1 MEKGEMTEEQAMME
15 KIVRVG
21 FIRKVYG
28 ILSFQLLLTVGMG
41 ATMMNVDSVREFA
54 VTNHWYVRC
63 TPLLTAPADCPFPG
77 S

>member
-1 MEKGEMTEEQAMME
+1 MEKGGMGEMTEEQRAYE

-41 ATMMNVDSVREFA
+41 ATMMNVASFREFA
-54 VTNHWYVRC
+54 VTNQW
-63 TPLLTAPADCPFPG
+63 
-77 S
+77 